1 MFKINIKNDS
11 CFRKYALMLKKRTLQ
26 IFRTLKSKRF
36 FMTETCH
43 QKDAD
48 FYTLVLIKE
57 TKKYLMTK
65 FS

>member
-1 MFKINIKNDS
+1 MFL
-11 CFRKYALMLKKRTLQ
+11 KYAFLLKRNPTNVKKHYNLST
-26 IFRTLKSKRF
+26 F
-36 FMTETCH
+36 FMTATCH